1 MNAML
6 NINIVKIMNICNV
19 SDKLEFGRTEL
30 NRSIPN
36 CMVACIRA
44 RFDDIR
50 WNNESNIYIY
60 STWQPHLACCSLVDA
75 PPSWSVITL
84 SFEHKIPQL

>member
-1 MNAML
+1 MMNAML

-50 WNNESNIYIY
+50 WNNESNIYIQHG
-60 STWQPHLACCSLVDA
+60 SRIRHVVHWWTHLRVGA
-75 PPSWSVITL
+75 
-84 SFEHKIPQL
+84 

>member
-19 SDKLEFGRTEL
+19 SDKLEFGRTTEL

-44 RFDDIR
+44 RFDDIIG
-50 WNNESNIYIY
+50 WNNESKKYTVKSLRAGRIYARKRNAFPALLDRTHI
-60 STWQPHLACCSLVDA
+60 
-75 PPSWSVITL
+75 
-84 SFEHKIPQL
+84 